1 MVSVNVVWFRNDLRV
16 QDHPALSAAMSAPGV
31 TVGLYVMNEHWN
43 ALTSEGH
50 PKIGDIRKR
59 FILESLEDL
68 RAQLKKLGI
77 PLVIRHGSVTEAM
90 TELANVVEIR
100 SIHYSAEPAPE
111 EQSETAPVEALH
123 RGKCHRHENYTLIHP
138 KDLPFTIEELPN
150 LFTTFRKAVESDWRI
165 RPIAPLPKP
174 QPLPEID
181 IDPGEVP
188 ASLDL
193 AKSPFPG
200 GESAALARVKHYLWD
215 TNRLRTYKETR
226 NGMLLLDDSSKF
238 SPYLAH
244 GCISARSI
252 YWEIKRYE
260 AERGANDSTYWL
272 IFELL
277 WRDFFRFTLE
287 KFGAK
292 LFRRSGLQ
300 GLDLPWSRNKEHLE
314 AWRAGRT
321 GFPLVDAAMREL
333 QATGY
338 TSNRSR
344 QIVASFCTKNLG
356 LDWRLGAEWFESQ
369 LVDYEVGSNYGNWQY
384 AAGVGND
391 AREFRLFNLKRQA
404 QQYDPDGKFVK
415 YWLPN
420 RHSENLP
427 EIVNF
432 DQSARENRLKY
443 ERAAS
448 AMDGKSKPF
457 GRHR

>member
-1 MVSVNVVWFRNDLRV
+1 M
-16 QDHPALSAAMSAPGV
+16 QDHPALSAAISAPGV
-31 TVGLYVMNEHWN
+31 TVGLFVFNEHWS

-59 FILESLEDL
+59 FILESLADL

-77 PLVIRHGSVTEAM
+77 PLVIRHGSVTTAIN
-90 TELANVVEIR
+90 ELASLGEIQ
-100 SIHYSAEPAPE
+100 SVHFSAEPASE
-111 EQSETAPVEALH
+111 EQTEAAAVESVL
-123 RGKCHRHENYTLIHP
+123 RGKCHGHETYTLIHP
-138 KDLPFTIEELPN
+138 QDLPFSIQELPN
-150 LFTTFRKAVESDWRI
+150 LFTTFRKAVESDWHI
-165 RPIAPLPKP
+165 RSNAQHPNP
-174 QPLPEID
+174 QRWPGMDLDIGEI
-181 IDPGEVP
+181 PPV
-188 ASLDL
+188 ADL

-215 TNRLRTYKETR
+215 TNLLRTYKETR

-238 SPYLAH
+238 SPYLAQ

-314 AWRAGRT
+314 AWRTGRT

-333 QATGY
+333 LATGY

-344 QIVASFCTKNLG
+344 QIVASFFTKNLG

-391 AREFRLFNLKRQA
+391 AREFRLFNLKKQA

-420 RHSENLP
+420 LRSENLP
-427 EIVNF
+427 EIVSF
-432 DQSARENRLKY
+432 DQSAKENRLKY

>member
-1 MVSVNVVWFRNDLRV
+1 
-16 QDHPALSAAMSAPGV
+16 MSAPGV
-31 TVGLYVMNEHWN
+31 TVGMFVFNEHWN
-43 ALTSEGH
+43 AVTLQGH

-68 RAQLKKLGI
+68 QAQLKKLGI
-77 PLVIRHGSVTEAM
+77 PLFIRSGSVNEAIA
-90 TELANVVEIR
+90 ELTRLGEIR

-111 EQSETAPVEALH
+111 EQTESATVEALH
-123 RGKCHRHENYTLIHP
+123 HGKCHRHDTYTLVHP
-138 KDLPFTIEELPN
+138 KDLPFAIQELPN

-165 RPIAPLPKP
+165 RSATHLPKP
-174 QPLPEID
+174 QPW
-181 IDPGEVP
+181 PGIE
-188 ASLDL
+188 LDL
-193 AKSPFPG
+193 GEIPPIADLARSPFPG
-200 GESAALARVKHYLWD
+200 GELAALARVKHYLWD

-238 SPYLAH
+238 SPYLAQ

-277 WRDFFRFTLE
+277 WRDFFRFTLV

-300 GLDLPWSRNKEHLE
+300 GLDLPWSRNLEHLE
-314 AWRAGRT
+314 AWRTART

-333 QATGY
+333 LATGY

-344 QIVASFCTKNLG
+344 QIVASFFTKNLG

-420 RHSENLP
+420 RHSENLA

-443 ERAAS
+443 EGAAS
-448 AMDGKSKPF
+448 AMDGKSKAF
-457 GRHR
+457 GRRR